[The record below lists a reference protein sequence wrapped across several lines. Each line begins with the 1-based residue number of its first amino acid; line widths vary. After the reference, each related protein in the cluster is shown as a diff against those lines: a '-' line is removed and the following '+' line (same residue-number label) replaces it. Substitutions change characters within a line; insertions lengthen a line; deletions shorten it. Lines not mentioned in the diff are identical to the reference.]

1 MGEAG
6 GGVEGEEGEERGR
19 ASGRSSERANGPQ
32 PLARNA
38 ISCRYFRS
46 GLGGGLAWK
55 GAAKPKNNGI
65 HPSACATLISLF
77 HEAPKGFVVSA

>member
-1 MGEAG
+1 
-6 GGVEGEEGEERGR
+6 VRLEGELKGEERRGKRGR
-19 ASGRSSERANGPQ
+19 ASGRSAKRANGLQ

-38 ISCRYFRS
+38 ISCRYFGS

-65 HPSACATLISLF
+65 HPSGMRDAHLPSF
-77 HEAPKGFVVSA
+77 HEAPKGFVV

>member
-1 MGEAG
+1 VRLEGELK
-6 GGVEGEEGEERGR
+6 GEEGEERGR
-19 ASGRSSERANGPQ
+19 ASGRSAERANGPQ

-55 GAAKPKNNGI
+55 GAAKPKKNGI
-65 HPSACATLISLF
+65 HPSACGNAHLLLPRGSRRYR
-77 HEAPKGFVVSA
+77 G

>member
-19 ASGRSSERANGPQ
+19 ASGRSAERANGPQ

-46 GLGGGLAWK
+46 GLGGGFSLERCRQAQEERHFILRH
-55 GAAKPKNNGI
+55 A
-65 HPSACATLISLF
+65 ATLISF
-77 HEAPKGFVVSA
+77 HEAPEGFVVSA